1 MLENKISDKK
11 LKELEEKNIEEL
23 ESLQRLI
30 ILLEDIKNIENSNL
44 DYAKEILNEVK
55 FKEFL
60 IIGRIGNLFKIY
72 FESYYETKIKQ
83 TQNLKKLINIMK
95 LIFYSTPNN
104 LDYEIINNNRN
115 ISNCSESGNS
125 QKYLGKNDILEIIN
139 SISLL
144 NKFNNEFN
152 DNYKKIISKEIDN
165 LKKMEKI
172 NDLNLL
178 KGIKE
183 EKYIF
188 ENRLEEICKNG
199 TQSDELNNVKNLI
212 LNDNSDDQK
221 YIIWTINYLNKFRS
235 ILSVVEEKVYNAFK
249 IIFEVIF
256 IKLNE
261 KKLYQSLDLAIIL
274 IQTFSTKKGNENFL
288 LEEEFKENKIFKNEE
303 IWINLIIQKSK
314 ELYEKIEEESKECK
328 DNKDKDNIDYIK
340 ENLEPILISYA
351 FSMKD
356 FNVDNAIKKKV
367 LEHICKMEQF
377 IKFNFNVNDLM
388 VYSED

>member
-104 LDYEIINNNRN
+104 LDYEIINSNRN

-144 NKFNNEFN
+144 NKCNNEFN

-274 IQTFSTKKGNENFL
+274 IQTFSTKKGNENIL

-340 ENLEPILISYA
+340 ENLEPILISYV

>member
-104 LDYEIINNNRN
+104 LDYEIINSNRN

-144 NKFNNEFN
+144 NKCNNEFN

-212 LNDNSDDQK
+212 LNDNSDEQK
-221 YIIWTINYLNKFRS
+221 SIIWTINYLNKFRS

-274 IQTFSTKKGNENFL
+274 IQTFSTKKGNENIL

-340 ENLEPILISYA
+340 ENLEPILISYV

>member
-104 LDYEIINNNRN
+104 LDYEIINSNRN

-144 NKFNNEFN
+144 NKCNNEFN

-212 LNDNSDDQK
+212 LNDNSDEQK
-221 YIIWTINYLNKFRS
+221 SIIWTINYLNKFRS

-340 ENLEPILISYA
+340 ENLEPILISYV

>member
-60 IIGRIGNLFKIY
+60 IIGRIGNLLKIY

-104 LDYEIINNNRN
+104 LDYEIINSNRN

-144 NKFNNEFN
+144 NKCNNEFN

-274 IQTFSTKKGNENFL
+274 IQTFSTKKGNENIL

-340 ENLEPILISYA
+340 ENLEPILISYV

>member
-104 LDYEIINNNRN
+104 LDYEIINSNRN

-144 NKFNNEFN
+144 NKCNNEFN

-172 NDLNLL
+172 NDLNIL

-274 IQTFSTKKGNENFL
+274 IQTFSTKKGNENIL
-288 LEEEFKENKIFKNEE
+288 LEEEFKENKIFKNED

-314 ELYEKIEEESKECK
+314 ELFEKIEEESKECK

-340 ENLEPILISYA
+340 ENLEPILISYV

-388 VYSED
+388 VYSEE

>member
-60 IIGRIGNLFKIY
+60 IIGRIGNLFKMY

-212 LNDNSDDQK
+212 LNDNQDDQK
-221 YIIWTINYLNKFRS
+221 LIIWTINYLNKFRS

-274 IQTFSTKKGNENFL
+274 IQTFSKKKDNENIL
-288 LEEEFKENKIFKNEE
+288 LEEEFKENKIFKNED

-340 ENLEPILISYA
+340 ENLEPILISYV

-356 FNVDNAIKKKV
+356 FNVDNEIKKKV

>member
-60 IIGRIGNLFKIY
+60 IIGRIGNLFKMY

-221 YIIWTINYLNKFRS
+221 LIIWTINYLNKFRS

-274 IQTFSTKKGNENFL
+274 IQTFSKKKDNENIL
-288 LEEEFKENKIFKNEE
+288 LEEEFKENKIFKNED

-340 ENLEPILISYA
+340 ENLEPILISYV

-356 FNVDNAIKKKV
+356 FNVDNEIKKKV

>member
-104 LDYEIINNNRN
+104 LDYEIINSNRN

-144 NKFNNEFN
+144 NKCNNEFN

-340 ENLEPILISYA
+340 ENLEPILISYV

>member
-104 LDYEIINNNRN
+104 LDYEIINSNRN

-144 NKFNNEFN
+144 NKCNNEFN

-235 ILSVVEEKVYNAFK
+235 VLSVVEEKVYNAFK

-340 ENLEPILISYA
+340 ENLEPILISYV

>member
-60 IIGRIGNLFKIY
+60 IIGRIGNLFKMY

-104 LDYEIINNNRN
+104 LDYEIINSNRN

-199 TQSDELNNVKNLI
+199 TQSDELNNVKNLL

-221 YIIWTINYLNKFRS
+221 LIIWTINYLNKFRS

-274 IQTFSTKKGNENFL
+274 IQTFSTKKDNENIL
-288 LEEEFKENKIFKNEE
+288 LEEEFKENKIFKNED
-303 IWINLIIQKSK
+303 IWINLIIQKSN

-340 ENLEPILISYA
+340 ENLEPILISYV

>member
-60 IIGRIGNLFKIY
+60 IIGRIGNLFKMY

-104 LDYEIINNNRN
+104 LDYEIINSNRN

-274 IQTFSTKKGNENFL
+274 IQTFSTKKDNENIL
-288 LEEEFKENKIFKNEE
+288 LEEEFKENKIFKNED
-303 IWINLIIQKSK
+303 IWINLIIQKSN